1 MRRLFAIGAGL
12 LILGILALV
21 MPIAAFAQQPVVSSD
36 ASVITVNPASKARIE
51 LVGDNWDFGS
61 IPKGSIVSHAYKIKN
76 VGEDTLQILKVKP
89 TCGCTTAPLSSNSI
103 APGEEADLTANF
115 NSEKFNGRVNKQINI
130 DTSDPIRPYLKVIF
144 TAIINNPM
152 LTVTPEP
159 AEVDFGSV
167 KPGSGSE
174 IKISVTNGED
184 KAVKLDVI
192 EQGKAIKV
200 ITPETSIPAR
210 GKVETTKVRAQA
222 TSIPAH
228 GKVELTLTLA
238 PQGIQGIIQESVT
251 LEVDGL
257 PNSRFSIPCKANIA
271 M

>member
-12 LILGILALV
+12 LILGAFSLI
-21 MPIAAFAQQPVVSSD
+21 MPIAALAQAPVPQSD
-36 ASVITVNPASKARIE
+36 AAVITVNPASKARIE
-51 LVGDNWDFGS
+51 IDGDNWNFGS

-76 VGEDTLQILKVKP
+76 IGQDTLNIVKVKP

-103 APGEEADLTANF
+103 APGQEADLTANF

-144 TAIINNPM
+144 TAIINNPL
-152 LTVTPEP
+152 LTVTPDP
-159 AEVDFGSV
+159 AEVDFGDIKQGEKGHV
-167 KPGSGSE
+167 KVT
-174 IKISVTNGED
+174 ITNGED
-184 KAVKLDVI
+184 KSVELAIVD
-192 EQGKAIKV
+192 QGKSIKASL
-200 ITPETSIPAR
+200 P
-210 GKVETTKVRAQA
+210 A

-228 GKVELTLTLA
+228 GKAELTLDLA
-238 PQGIQGIIQESVT
+238 PQGNPGAIQESVT
-251 LEVDGL
+251 IEAVDL